1 MVNLSPS
8 VTQPSNRE
16 DLITRRIRVVEQR
29 YGTETLL
36 LAYHAAFPLTITSEL
51 LYCLREK
58 FVPCPWYAVADVLL
72 SGLYETIGYDLY
84 EMDGETRDALLR
96 RLEKECGKDRLSKLA
111 DFMSQYIFNRFKQ
124 NDSDYRW
131 TPLAYFI
138 ADGEYVNAIKQKLRE
153 LIASSPEE
161 HIKWQKLEEK
171 YADLLSQKGFKPI
184 ILKGEQPTDD
194 IEELAKVMGVELK
207 PFEFNVAYITS
218 NTSLGD
224 EPEEELQHEEFE
236 TVTVDTRGQIINRKQ
251 NQAYYY
257 IEYLGEEAGKS
268 APLGI
273 DMVAIPGGT
282 FKMGAPKSEPG
293 YDESESPQHQVTVQP
308 FFISKY
314 LVTQAQWRFVAQLP
328 QVNSELGPDPSK
340 FKGDNLPVE
349 TVSWYDAVEFCERLS
364 GYTGRTYSLPSE
376 AEWEYACRAG
386 TTTPFYF
393 GETITT
399 KLANYNGKQTY
410 GNAPKGEY
418 RAKTTPVGEFPPN
431 AFGLYDMHGNVW
443 EWCLDDWHN
452 NYKGAPTDGRA
463 WFDNNDNTSQKNK
476 YTVMRGGSWFSNPE
490 YCRSAFRYDPF
501 AGRDSH
507 DYVGFRVVCGV
518 GRVLR

>member
-1 MVNLSPS
+1 MANSSPS

-16 DLITRRIRVVEQR
+16 DLTTRRVRVVEQR
-29 YGTETLL
+29 YGTQTLL
-36 LAYHAAFPLTITSEL
+36 LAYHAAYSLTLTSEL

-58 FVPCPWYAVADVLL
+58 FVPDSPWYAVADVLL
-72 SGLYETIGYDLY
+72 SGLCETIGYDLY

-96 RLEKECGKDRLSKLA
+96 RLETKCGKDRLSELA
-111 DFMSQYIFNRFKQ
+111 KFMSQYIFNRFKQ
-124 NDSDYRW
+124 NDNDYRW

-138 ADGEYVNAIKQKLRE
+138 ADGEYVDAIKEKLRE

-218 NTSLGD
+218 NTSLDD
-224 EPEEELQHEEFE
+224 EPEEELQPFEFE

-251 NQAYYY
+251 NQAYHY

-282 FKMGAPKSEPG
+282 FKMGAPKSESG
-293 YDESESPQHQVTVQP
+293 YDKSESPQHQVTVQP

-314 LVTQAQWRFVAQLP
+314 LITQAQWRFVAQLP
-328 QVNSELGPDPSK
+328 QVNRELESDPSR

-349 TVSWYDAVEFCERLS
+349 QVSWHSAVEFCERLS
-364 GYTGRTYSLPSE
+364 EYTGRTYSLPSE

-399 KLANYNGKQTY
+399 ELANYFGETTY

-418 RAKTTPVGEFPPN
+418 RGKTTLVGEFPPN
-431 AFGLYDMHGNVW
+431 AFGLYDMHGNVE
-443 EWCLDDWHN
+443 EWCLDDKHD
-452 NYKGAPTDGRA
+452 NYEGAPTDGSP
-463 WFDNNDNTSQKNK
+463 WLDNNNFSQQNK
-476 YTVMRGGSWFSNPE
+476 STVSRGGSWKFTPE
-490 YCRSAFRYDPF
+490 GCRSAFRF
-501 AGRDSH
+501 KNKEGRGIDTS
-507 DYVGFRVVCGV
+507 GFRVVCGV
-518 GRVLR
+518 GRVI